1 MSRTRPVLSMRV
13 VVTTTTVALLAVTVL
28 ALGAL
33 SEAHTRRELTRE
45 LETRLVLEAR
55 NLAHTASGALL
66 SDLPELTLHPL
77 IREIQSQRPEMAF
90 VVVLD
95 HRGRVQG
102 HVDARQL
109 GAPFRMPEGL
119 RLAAAPIPLG
129 EGERMLA
136 GSRLLVVESPVAHVA
151 GARLGTALVGMRRDH
166 LDRAVASARRQQ
178 AIVVFVLLVV
188 GVAVASLLMTR
199 LLRPMAALRA
209 GLERIGRGELDAPIP
224 VRGRTELALLAG
236 NVNDMAARLKVAQVE
251 MLEKE
256 RLSRELEIAREIQS
270 RLLPSAP
277 LAAGDLT
284 LRGWQRP
291 AAEVGGDYFEFLT
304 LADGRVGFAVADVS
318 GKGLGGCLVMS
329 MLSALLRGLHAM
341 HDSPSALL
349 VALERQLQ
357 GTLRPGEFIT
367 MFYGVLDPATGR
379 LVWASAGHLPP
390 MLWRARTG
398 AIEDMVSRGL
408 PLGALRGGAMARSLT
423 DRELVIDPGDQLV
436 LFTDGIH
443 EAIDTRTGEMFGFE
457 RMARVIEA
465 HASRGGEAVIR
476 ALSEAVAR
484 WCGDAAPYDDETLL
498 IVGRRGAIV
507 PLPVPER
514 AAAGAGTRDP
524 LSLLRAA
531 QERGTG
537 ITMAADLDALT
548 VLGPWLAKIPE
559 AAALGADD
567 RLRLEAALYE
577 ALANMIEHG
586 CAHDARQQI
595 HAWWLPGDGNGEGP
609 ARGIAG
615 GVFVLRDRGRPFQ
628 PGPWQPADFADP
640 AVRRRGRG
648 LGLDILHRT
657 MCEVSY
663 APGTEAGN
671 ITLLAFDPD
680 RAREDGKE
688 RRHAGSL

>member
-1 MSRTRPVLSMRV
+1 MRV
-13 VVTTTTVALLAVTVL
+13 VVTTSTVALLAVAVL

-55 NLAHTASGALL
+55 NLAHTAAGALL

-77 IREIQSQRPEMAF
+77 IREIQSQRPELAF
-90 VVVLD
+90 VVILD

-119 RLAAAPIPLG
+119 RLAAAPIRLG

-136 GSRLLVVESPVAHVA
+136 GPRLLVVESPVAHIA
-151 GARLGTALVGMRRDH
+151 GARLGTALVGLRRDH

-178 AIVVFVLLVV
+178 AIVVFVLLGI
-188 GVAVASLLMTR
+188 GVAVASLLMSR

-236 NVNDMAARLKVAQVE
+236 NVNDMAARLKVAQEE

-256 RLSRELEIAREIQS
+256 RLSRELEIAREIQN

-277 LAAGDLT
+277 LAAGEVT

-349 VALERQLQ
+349 AALERQLQ

-367 MFYGVLDPATGR
+367 MFYGLLEPASGR

-398 AIEDMVSRGL
+398 RIEGMVSRGL
-408 PLGALRGGAMARSLT
+408 PLGALRGGAMARSLS
-423 DRELVIDPGDQLV
+423 DRTVALEPGDQLV

-465 HASRGGEAVIR
+465 HATGGGEAVIR

-507 PLPVPER
+507 PLPLPETER
-514 AAAGAGTRDP
+514 DAGDRDP
-524 LSLLRAA
+524 LRLLRTA
-531 QERGTG
+531 QERGAG
-537 ITMAADLDALT
+537 ITLAADLDALT
-548 VLGPWLAKIPE
+548 ALGPWLARLPE
-559 AAALGADD
+559 AAALAGDD
-567 RLRLEAALYE
+567 RLRLESALYE

-595 HAWWLPGDGNGEGP
+595 HAWWLPDVAERGEGP
-609 ARGIAG
+609 RGIAG
-615 GVFVLRDRGRPFQ
+615 GVFVLRDRGRPFH
-628 PGPWQPADFADP
+628 PGPWQPANFADP

-688 RRHAGSL
+688 QRHAGSV

>member
-1 MSRTRPVLSMRV
+1 MRL
-13 VVTTTTVALLAVTVL
+13 VVTTSTVALLVVTVL

-77 IREIQSQRPEMAF
+77 IREIQSQRPELAF

-109 GAPFRMPEGL
+109 GAAFRMPEGL
-119 RLAAAPIPLG
+119 RLAAAPIRLG
-129 EGERMLA
+129 NGERMLA
-136 GSRLLVVESPVAHVA
+136 GPRLLVVESPVAHIA
-151 GARLGTALVGMRRDH
+151 GARLGTALVGMRRDY

-178 AIVVFVLLVV
+178 AMVLFVLLGI
-188 GVAVASLLMTR
+188 GVAVASLLMSR
-199 LLRPMAALRA
+199 LLRPLAALRA
-209 GLERIGRGELDAPIP
+209 GLERIGKGELDAPIP

-236 NVNDMAARLKVAQVE
+236 NVNDMAARLQVAQEE

-277 LAAGDLT
+277 LIAGEMT

-291 AAEVGGDYFEFLT
+291 AAEVGGDSFEFLP

-341 HDSPSALL
+341 HESPSALL

-367 MFYGVLDPATGR
+367 MFYGVLDPASGR

-408 PLGALRGGAMARSLT
+408 PLGALRGGAMARSLA
-423 DRELVIDPGDQLV
+423 DRTLTLEPGDQLV

-457 RMARVIEA
+457 RMARVIEE
-465 HASRGGEAVIR
+465 HAAGGGEAVIR

-484 WCGDAAPYDDETLL
+484 WCGDAAPDDDETLL
-498 IVGRRGAIV
+498 IVGRRGAV
-507 PLPVPER
+507 LPLPRAAPER
-514 AAAGAGTRDP
+514 RAEERDP
-524 LSLLRAA
+524 LRLLRAA
-531 QERGTG
+531 QERGAG
-537 ITMAADLDALT
+537 ITLAADLDALT
-548 VLGPWLAKIPE
+548 ALGPWLGELPE
-559 AAALGADD
+559 AAALAADD
-567 RLRLEAALYE
+567 RLRLESALYE

-595 HAWWLPGDGNGEGP
+595 HAWWLPAAEHGDAP

-615 GVFVLRDRGRPFQ
+615 GVFVLRDRGRPFH
-628 PGPWQPADFADP
+628 PGTWRPANFADP

-688 RRHAGSL
+688 RRHAGNV